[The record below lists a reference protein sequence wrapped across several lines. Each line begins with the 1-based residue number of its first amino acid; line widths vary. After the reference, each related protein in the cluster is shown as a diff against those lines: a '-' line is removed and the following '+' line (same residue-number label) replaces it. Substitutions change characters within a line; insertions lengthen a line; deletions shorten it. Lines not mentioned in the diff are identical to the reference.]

1 MHYDAVIIGAGTAGM
16 STGYFLS
23 ALGKKAALIDAF
35 DPPHSEGSHHG
46 DTRIIRHAYGE
57 GENYV
62 AMSLRAG
69 ELWTDLEKQSN
80 KKIFYNT
87 GVLNVGTRGSS
98 FIQNVINSAEKFT
111 LPIKVM
117 KAKEVNSK
125 WQGFQ
130 LNDKL
135 IGCFEKSS
143 GVLLSEAAIR
153 AYRELAMENGAKLYS
168 NSKVEQIEVS
178 DEQVEVSFNN
188 QKITG
193 DKLVI
198 TAGKGTNNV
207 LSLLDIELPL
217 TPTRKTF
224 SWFDANEDIYHSS
237 VFPAWTYDDGEK
249 TYYGFPSIE
258 NAGIKLGRHDGGLP
272 VETGSPLKEFGTYTE
287 DKMDAVNF
295 VKEHFAEQMKLKQ
308 GKVCTYTNTPDGHF
322 IIDRL
327 PNYKN
332 VIVACGFS
340 GHGFKFGSVFGEI
353 LSQMVVDGF
362 PSLDISGFSLKR
374 FD

>member
-117 KAKEVNSK
+117 KA
-125 WQGFQ
+125 
-130 LNDKL
+130 
-135 IGCFEKSS
+135 
-143 GVLLSEAAIR
+143 
-153 AYRELAMENGAKLYS
+153 
-168 NSKVEQIEVS
+168 
-178 DEQVEVSFNN
+178 
-188 QKITG
+188 
-193 DKLVI
+193 
-198 TAGKGTNNV
+198 
-207 LSLLDIELPL
+207 
-217 TPTRKTF
+217 
-224 SWFDANEDIYHSS
+224 
-237 VFPAWTYDDGEK
+237 
-249 TYYGFPSIE
+249 
-258 NAGIKLGRHDGGLP
+258 
-272 VETGSPLKEFGTYTE
+272 
-287 DKMDAVNF
+287 
-295 VKEHFAEQMKLKQ
+295 
-308 GKVCTYTNTPDGHF
+308 
-322 IIDRL
+322 
-327 PNYKN
+327 
-332 VIVACGFS
+332 
-340 GHGFKFGSVFGEI
+340 
-353 LSQMVVDGF
+353 
-362 PSLDISGFSLKR
+362 
-374 FD
+374 